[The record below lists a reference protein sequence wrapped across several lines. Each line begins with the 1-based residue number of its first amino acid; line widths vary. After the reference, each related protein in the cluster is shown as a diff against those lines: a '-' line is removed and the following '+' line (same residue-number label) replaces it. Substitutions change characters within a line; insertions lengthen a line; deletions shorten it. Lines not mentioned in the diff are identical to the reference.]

1 MVRLSR
7 RPTELGR
14 LWSTAMVLGVDAHAP
29 ISRGVVRFRPKGDS
43 PYFMSSDAT
52 DRVIV
57 EKVPAELRT
66 TTGPDRGAID
76 QISRRLRDAF
86 DPVRI
91 LNRGILGDETP

>member
-14 LWSTAMVLGVDAHAP
+14 LWSTAMVLGVDAHAT

-91 LNRGILGDETP
+91 LNRGILGDESP